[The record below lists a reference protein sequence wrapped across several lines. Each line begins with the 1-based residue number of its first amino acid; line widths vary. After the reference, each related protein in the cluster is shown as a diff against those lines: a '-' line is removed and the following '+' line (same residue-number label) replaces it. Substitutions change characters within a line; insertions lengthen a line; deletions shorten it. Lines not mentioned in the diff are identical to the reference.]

1 MHQEKLY
8 VQHFRIFVVLDS
20 PFLSYNFQMG
30 FSPISYFDE
39 VALVE
44 ESAERAYPLNPNK
57 LSGFLPNGLPR
68 NCGTL
73 FQSLFGHRGRVGG

>member
-30 FSPISYFDE
+30 FSAISYFDKM
-39 VALVE
+39 ANRE

-73 FQSLFGHRGRVGG
+73 FHSLTFHRGGGG